1 MRDVALCLF
10 LFFLAKRVNSV
21 PTKEQFESC
30 LSTIS
35 KNPRNLTNYTSGS
48 RIDTAFSESSSPDS
62 SFLNLNFTSLKPI
75 LTLKPKSESEIKK
88 SILCS
93 KKLGVQVRTLSG
105 GHDYEGLSYLS
116 LSPFIILNLV
126 NLRSITINLTEE
138 TAWIQSGAT
147 LGELYYKIAKTSK
160 VHAFAAGTCPSVG
173 VGGHFS
179 GGGLGAMMRKHG
191 LASDSVVDARLM
203 DVNGRI
209 LNRRTMGEDVFWAL
223 RGGGAASFGVVL
235 SWKVKLA
242 RVPEKVTCFIS
253 HHPMG
258 ASMNKLVHRWQYIG
272 AEVDE
277 DLFIR
282 VIIDNTK
289 GGGQRRVQTAF
300 QALFLGEVDRLIPL
314 MNQKFPELG
323 VQAQDCSEMSWI
335 ESVMFF
341 IWKSGQPLET
351 LLNRDLR
358 YEDLYIKAKSDFV
371 QNPIPEN
378 VFEEVTK
385 RFLQQETPLMI
396 LEPLGGKINEI
407 SESESPYPHRR
418 GNIYNIQ
425 YMVKWRVNTVE
436 EMNKHVTWM
445 RMLYDYMTPYV
456 SSSPRGAYLNYRDL
470 DLGNNTGISTS
481 FEDARVWGEKY
492 YRGNFK
498 KLGLVKGKI
507 DPTNFFRNEQSI
519 PPLF

>member
-1 MRDVALCLF
+1 MRDLALCLF
-10 LFFLAKRVNSV
+10 LFFLTNCVSSV
-21 PTKEQFESC
+21 PTKEEFESC

-35 KNPRNLTNYTSGS
+35 KSPNNLTNHTSDSIIYTASL
-48 RIDTAFSESSSPDS
+48 ESPSPDI

-116 LSPFIILNLV
+116 LSPFIIINLV
-126 NLRSITINLTEE
+126 NLRTININLTEE

-147 LGELYYKIAKTSK
+147 LGELYYKIAETSK
-160 VHAFAAGTCPSVG
+160 IHAFAAGTCPSVG

-191 LASDSVVDARLM
+191 LASDNVVDARLM

-253 HHPMG
+253 QHPMG
-258 ASMNKLVHRWQYIG
+258 ESMNKLVHRWQYIG
-272 AEVDE
+272 AEIDE
-277 DLFIR
+277 NLFIR
-282 VIIDNTK
+282 AIINNNQK
-289 GGGQRRVQTAF
+289 GDQRRVKTSF
-300 QALFLGEVDRLIPL
+300 QGLFLGGVDRLIPL

-323 VQAQDCSEMSWI
+323 LRAQNCSEMSWI
-335 ESVMFF
+335 ESTMFF
-341 IWKSGQPLET
+341 NWKSGQPLET
-351 LLNRDLR
+351 MLNRDLR
-358 YEDLYIKAKSDFV
+358 YEDLYYKAKSDFV
-371 QNPIPEN
+371 QKPVPEN
-378 VFEEVTK
+378 VFEEITK
-385 RFLQQETPLMI
+385 RFLEKETPLMI
-396 LEPLGGKINEI
+396 LEPLGGRISEI
-407 SESESPYPHRR
+407 SETDSPYPHRR
-418 GNIYNIQ
+418 GNLYIIQ
-425 YMVKWRVNTVE
+425 YMVKWKVNEVE

-456 SSSPRGAYLNYRDL
+456 SASPRGAYLNYRDL
-470 DLGNNTGISTS
+470 DLGNNTGS
-481 FEDARVWGEKY
+481 FEDARIWGEKY

>member
-1 MRDVALCLF
+1 PSLLQLIQSVNTSLKKLTKPDKDQKRYTSFFVSETSNTRNKQINMRDLALCLI
-10 LFFLAKRVNSV
+10 LFFLAKRVSSV
-21 PTKEQFESC
+21 PTKEQFENC

-35 KNPRNLTNYTSGS
+35 KNPRNLTNYTSDS
-48 RIDTAFSESSSPDS
+48 RIITASSNSPSPDS

-75 LTLKPKSESEIKK
+75 LTLKPKFEPEIKK
-88 SILCS
+88 AILCS

-116 LSPFIILNLV
+116 LTPFIIINLV
-126 NLRSITINLTEE
+126 NL
-138 TAWIQSGAT
+138 Q
-147 LGELYYKIAKTSK
+147 
-160 VHAFAAGTCPSVG
+160 
-173 VGGHFS
+173 
-179 GGGLGAMMRKHG
+179 
-191 LASDSVVDARLM
+191 
-203 DVNGRI
+203 
-209 LNRRTMGEDVFWAL
+209 
-223 RGGGAASFGVVL
+223 
-235 SWKVKLA
+235 
-242 RVPEKVTCFIS
+242 
-253 HHPMG
+253 
-258 ASMNKLVHRWQYIG
+258 SMNKLVHRWQYIG

-289 GGGQRRVQTAF
+289 GVGQRRVQTAF
-300 QALFLGEVDRLIPL
+300 QALFLGGVDRLIPL

-323 VQAQDCSEMSWI
+323 LQAQDCKEMSWI

-351 LLNRDLR
+351 LVNRDLR

-371 QNPIPEN
+371 QKPIPEN

-385 RFLQQETPLMI
+385 RFLEKETPLMI

-456 SSSPRGAYLNYRDL
+456 SASPRGAYLNYRDL
-470 DLGNNTGISTS
+470 DLGNNTGSKTS
-481 FEDARVWGEKY
+481 FEDARIWGEKY

>member
-1 MRDVALCLF
+1 
-10 LFFLAKRVNSV
+10 
-21 PTKEQFESC
+21 
-30 LSTIS
+30 
-35 KNPRNLTNYTSGS
+35 
-48 RIDTAFSESSSPDS
+48 
-62 SFLNLNFTSLKPI
+62 
-75 LTLKPKSESEIKK
+75 
-88 SILCS
+88 
-93 KKLGVQVRTLSG
+93 
-105 GHDYEGLSYLS
+105 
-116 LSPFIILNLV
+116 
-126 NLRSITINLTEE
+126 
-138 TAWIQSGAT
+138 
-147 LGELYYKIAKTSK
+147 
-160 VHAFAAGTCPSVG
+160 
-173 VGGHFS
+173 
-179 GGGLGAMMRKHG
+179 
-191 LASDSVVDARLM
+191 
-203 DVNGRI
+203 
-209 LNRRTMGEDVFWAL
+209 
-223 RGGGAASFGVVL
+223 
-235 SWKVKLA
+235 
-242 RVPEKVTCFIS
+242 
-253 HHPMG
+253 MG

-300 QALFLGEVDRLIPL
+300 QALFLGGVDRLIPL

-323 VQAQDCSEMSWI
+323 VQAQDCKEMSWI

-385 RFLQQETPLMI
+385 RFLEKETPLMI

-436 EMNKHVTWM
+436 ETNKHVMWM

-470 DLGNNTGISTS
+470 DLGNNTRINTS

>member
-1 MRDVALCLF
+1 MRDLALCLF
-10 LFFLAKRVNSV
+10 IFFLTNCVSSV
-21 PTKEQFESC
+21 PTKEEFESC
-30 LSTIS
+30 LSTIPNNPNHTSDS
-35 KNPRNLTNYTSGS
+35 KIYTAS
-48 RIDTAFSESSSPDS
+48 SESPSPDS

-75 LTLKPKSESEIKK
+75 LTLKPESETEIKQ

-116 LSPFIILNLV
+116 LSPFIIINLV
-126 NLRSITINLTEE
+126 NLRTITINLTEE

-147 LGELYYKIAKTSK
+147 LGELYYKIAQTSK
-160 VHAFAAGTCPSVG
+160 IHGFPAGTCPSVG

-191 LASDSVVDARLM
+191 LAADNVVDARLM

-209 LNRRTMGEDVFWAL
+209 LDRRTMGEDVFWAL

-242 RVPEKVTCFIS
+242 RVPEKVTCFITQ
-253 HHPMG
+253 HPMG

-272 AEVDE
+272 AEIDK

-282 VIIDNTK
+282 AIIDNSLE
-289 GGGQRRVQTAF
+289 GGQRRVKTAF
-300 QALFLGEVDRLIPL
+300 QALFLGGVDRLIPL
-314 MNQKFPELG
+314 MNRKFPELG
-323 VQAQDCSEMSWI
+323 LQAQDCKEMSWI

-371 QNPIPEN
+371 QKPIPEN

-385 RFLQQETPLMI
+385 RFLEKETPLMI
-396 LEPLGGKINEI
+396 LEPLGGKISEI
-407 SESESPYPHRR
+407 SETESPYPHRR
-418 GNIYNIQ
+418 GNLYNIQ
-425 YMVKWRVNTVE
+425 YMVKWKVNTVE
-436 EMNKHVTWM
+436 EMNKHVRWM
-445 RMLYDYMTPYV
+445 RTLYDYMTPYV
-456 SSSPRGAYLNYRDL
+456 STSPRGAYLNYRDL
-470 DLGNNTGISTS
+470 DLGNNTGANTS
-481 FEDARVWGEKY
+481 FEDARIWGEKY

-498 KLGLVKGKI
+498 KLGWVKGKI